1 MYSYILFMP
10 SRVYGII
17 SNDLNINEATLTILY
32 HIKIEIKKKKER
44 KIKKPVE

>member
-17 SNDLNINEATLTILY
+17 SNDLNVIYKWSNAYNIISY
-32 HIKIEIKKKKER
+32 KDWDKKKKSER
-44 KIKKPVE
+44 